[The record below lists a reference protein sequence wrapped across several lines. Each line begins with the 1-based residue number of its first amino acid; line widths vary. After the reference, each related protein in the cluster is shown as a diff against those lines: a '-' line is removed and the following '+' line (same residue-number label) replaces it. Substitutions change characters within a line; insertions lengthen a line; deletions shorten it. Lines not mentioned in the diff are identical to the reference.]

1 MREILFRGKR
11 KDNGEWVYGG
21 YYTDGKKHFII
32 TTVRHIPDTRDWDTA
47 EYYEKNPTYLPDFKE
62 VIPETVGQYTGLT
75 DKNGKK
81 IFEGDILKQK
91 TTTEFAKVNSFKWER
106 YGIVR
111 FGYFDWNEGEAGYAS
126 EGWYIEPL
134 KSVSIKPKN
143 YLVGDIQSGLNQ
155 FDIYDIFY
163 PMEVIGNIH
172 DNLEPLKE
180 GVNND

>member
-1 MREILFRGKR
+1 MRAGAESGRVILTMREILFRGKR
-11 KDNGEWVYGG
+11 VDNGEWAYGAFYS
-21 YYTDGKKHFII
+21 YY
-32 TTVRHIPDTRDWDTA
+32 
-47 EYYEKNPTYLPDFKE
+47 DFKRTIVQILTDRTNGVPDAYE
-62 VIPETVGQYTGLT
+62 VIPETVGQFTGLT

-91 TTTEFAKVNSFKWER
+91 TTIEFAKVNSFKWER

-155 FDIYDIFY
+155 FDIHDIFY

-172 DNLEPLKE
+172 DNPELLEE
-180 GVNND
+180 GA